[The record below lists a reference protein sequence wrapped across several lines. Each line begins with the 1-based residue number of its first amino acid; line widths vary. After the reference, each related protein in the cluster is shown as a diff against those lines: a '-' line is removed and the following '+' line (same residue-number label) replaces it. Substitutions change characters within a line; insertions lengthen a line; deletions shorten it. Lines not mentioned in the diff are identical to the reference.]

1 MQNIILSFIL
11 LLSPVLSLMGQDWN
25 EVKAHPKLY
34 ITAEGFG
41 KSVDEAD
48 REALEGLVGRIGMSI
63 TSRFES
69 IEVQGRESSAEMLD
83 SRLSTYSFASLSG
96 TGMAVLSRRPQ
107 AHVVRWV
114 GVGEVERLLE
124 QRRDRVREYVGCAA
138 RAEDDLKIGDA
149 LRSYSW
155 ALALLQTL
163 PDGQGM
169 TVGTDQGDRQAAV
182 WITEQMNRMFDGLQA
197 GIIGLDGGLLS
208 LSFTYG
214 GRKVSS
220 LDFMAF
226 DGTGW
231 SGLCSVKDGLGV
243 VDCMSGQCPESV
255 QIRYEYAYAG
265 EAHVDREVGDAI
277 QALGIA
283 PMRKSYSTATRSAS
297 RRGWNRDAEIGGRVR
312 GRVASAME
320 AIIAGLESG
329 EVSTLEEHCTPGG
342 YDMIRRVMDYG
353 EMTVL
358 DKGDL
363 RMVRTR
369 CGDVSVRGVT
379 ASFSFGEG
387 MRERFQEKL
396 VFTFGPDLLVSS
408 ISFALESRTA
418 RDIYGRK
425 AWSEDARMRIIEFLE
440 DFRTAYALK
449 RLDYIRG
456 VFDDDAVIIVGKVA
470 MSTPGRGT
478 DGPQL
483 RLPAVQRTR
492 YSKDQYMVNLER
504 CFRSNEWINVRFSRS
519 EVQKAG
525 SGGEL
530 YGVQIQQDWCSSSY
544 GDRGYLFLALDMNDP
559 DSTLIQIRTWQPHPD
574 PVDGLFDLSS
584 F

>member
-1 MQNIILSFIL
+1 MQHIILSFIL
-11 LLSPVLSLMGQDWN
+11 LLSPVLSFMGQDWN
-25 EVKAHPKLY
+25 EVKAHPELY

-41 KSVDEAD
+41 RNVDEAD
-48 REALEGLVGRIGMSI
+48 RQALEGLVGRIGMSI

-69 IEVQGRESSAEMLD
+69 IEVQGRDSASEMLD
-83 SRLSTYSFASLSG
+83 SRLSTYSFASLTG

-138 RAEDDLKIGDA
+138 RAEEDLKIGDA

-163 PDGQGM
+163 PDGQSM
-169 TVGTDQGDRQAAV
+169 TIATDQGKRHAAV
-182 WITEQMNRMFDGLQA
+182 WIPEQMNRMFDGLQA
-197 GIIGLDGGLLS
+197 GIIGLDGGLLR
-208 LSFTYG
+208 LSFTYCG
-214 GRKVSS
+214 KNVGS

-226 DGTGW
+226 DGRGW

-297 RRGWNRDAEIGGRVR
+297 RRGWNRDAEIGDRVR
-312 GRVASAME
+312 GKVASAME
-320 AIIAGLESG
+320 SIIASLESG
-329 EVSTLEEHCTPGG
+329 DVSSLEELCTPEG
-342 YDMIRRVMDYG
+342 YDMIKRVMDYG
-353 EMTVL
+353 DMTVL
-358 DKGDL
+358 ERGDL

-369 CGDVSVRGVT
+369 SGDVSVRGVPV
-379 ASFSFGEG
+379 SFLFGGG

-396 VFTFGPDLLVSS
+396 VFTFGRDLLVSS
-408 ISFALESRTA
+408 VSFALESQTA
-418 RDIYGRK
+418 KDIYGRK

-470 MSTPGRGT
+470 MSAPGRGT

-492 YSKDQYMVNLER
+492 YSKEQYMVNLER

-544 GDRGYLFLALDMNDP
+544 GDRGYIFLALDMNDP
-559 DSTLIQIRTWQPHPD
+559 DSTFIQIRTWQPHPD